1 MNGIYYVLCIKI
13 VFFTVDVMRMNLML
27 RVRVSSQMEI
37 QFTSLAVVRL
47 KIAQLPVSP
56 VTQLVLMQKG
66 EEGVNI

>member
-47 KIAQLPVSP
+47 KIAQLPASP
-56 VTQLVLMQKG
+56 VTQLVL
-66 EEGVNI
+66 I

>member
-56 VTQLVLMQKG
+56 VTQLVL
-66 EEGVNI
+66 I

>member
-56 VTQLVLMQKG
+56 ETQLVL
-66 EEGVNI
+66 I

>member
-56 VTQLVLMQKG
+56 VKQLVL
-66 EEGVNI
+66 I